1 MCGTGGR
8 EVPEGGDICL
18 HITDSLHCT
27 AETNTTLQSNYV
39 CVYMCALRHSLV
51 SDSATPCT
59 GVSQASLS
67 MEFSQQEYWSVL
79 ALPSPGDR
87 PNPGI
92 KPMSPALQTDSLPS
106 EPPGKPQSNYTPIKI

>member
-1 MCGTGGR
+1 MCGTGGK

-79 ALPSPGDR
+79 PLPSAGDR

>member
-1 MCGTGGR
+1 
-8 EVPEGGDICL
+8 
-18 HITDSLHCT
+18 
-27 AETNTTLQSNYV
+27 
-39 CVYMCALRHSLV
+39 MCALRHSLV

-106 EPPGKPQSNYTPIKI
+106 EPPGKPQRIMRRKFFYFSFLIGGKLL